1 MSGATT
7 ATYLAIAATAVSVNN
22 SMQAAAAAERQGA
35 AQKAQ
40 SDYNAAVADMQ
51 AKDSINRGNVA
62 MEAQRMKVAQI
73 QSAQRAAMGGS
84 GGLVDSGSFADIQL
98 DTATFGAQDVQNI
111 RTNSLREAWGF
122 KTQEANYTMAG
133 EEALR
138 TASEKANYYRGEAMG
153 TLLTGGS
160 KVGQSM
166 GWFKPDVSPNASSGT
181 GLKFK

>member
-7 ATYLAIAATAVSVNN
+7 ATYLAIATTALAVNN
-22 SMQAAAAAERQGA
+22 SMNAAAAAERQGQ
-35 AQKAQ
+35 AQKNQA
-40 SDYNAAVADMQ
+40 DYNAKVSDMQ

-62 MEAQRMKVAQI
+62 MEQQRLKVAQM
-73 QSAQRAAMGGS
+73 QGAQRAAMGGS

-111 RTNSLREAWGF
+111 RTNSLREAWGLQ
-122 KTQEANYTMAG
+122 TQQTNFTMQG

-138 TASEKANYYRGEAMG
+138 SADEKANYYRGEAAG
-153 TLLTGGS
+153 TLLTGAS
-160 KVGQSM
+160 KVGTSM
-166 GWFKPDVSPNASSGT
+166 GYFKPSVSPNASSGT